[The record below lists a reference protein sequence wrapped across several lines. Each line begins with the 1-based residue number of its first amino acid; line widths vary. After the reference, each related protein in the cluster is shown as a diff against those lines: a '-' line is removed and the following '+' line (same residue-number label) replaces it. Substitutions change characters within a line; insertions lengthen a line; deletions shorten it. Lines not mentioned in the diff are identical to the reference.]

1 MYQDN
6 DQDQLDFTSS
16 NTDKE
21 IQEKHIANVLLVD
34 SLKTE
39 VEFLKKIE
47 NLSSNNRILEYKIY
61 HSLAKILL
69 TYDEKTYSEFRVM
82 MSNIPIR
89 YRFTDI
95 VKLDTV
101 QSLVLR
107 LNDSYSGFVKVLT
120 DLLILLR
127 VEAGDELDEVL
138 YSIDRTLKTEDI
150 NQETEYDTYRKL
162 LNEYP
167 FLKMILAIL
176 FTTDLS
182 LMDKVESLMISKAPA
197 SNESKRST

>member
-69 TYDEKTYSEFRVM
+69 TYDEKTYNEFRVM

-95 VKLDTV
+95 VKLDNV

-107 LNDSYSGFVKVLT
+107 LNDSYNGFVKVLT

-197 SNESKRST
+197 SNESKRPT

>member
-16 NTDKE
+16 NTEKE

-39 VEFLKKIE
+39 AEFLKKIE

-82 MSNIPIR
+82 MSNIPVR

-95 VKLDTV
+95 IKLDTV

-107 LNDSYSGFVKVLT
+107 LSDSYNGFVKVLT

-150 NQETEYDTYRKL
+150 NQKTEYDTYRKL

>member
-16 NTDKE
+16 NDDKE

-39 VEFLKKIE
+39 TEFLKKIE

-69 TYDEKTYSEFRVM
+69 AYDEKTYSEFRVM
-82 MSNIPIR
+82 MSNIPVR

-95 VKLDTV
+95 VKLDNV

-107 LNDSYSGFVKVLT
+107 LNDSYNGFVKVLT

-127 VEAGDELDEVL
+127 VEAEDELDEVL

-197 SNESKRST
+197 SNESKRPT

>member
-16 NTDKE
+16 NTEKE

-39 VEFLKKIE
+39 AEFLKKIE

-107 LNDSYSGFVKVLT
+107 LSDSYNGFVKVLT

-150 NQETEYDTYRKL
+150 NQGTEYDTYRKL

-182 LMDKVESLMISKAPA
+182 LLDKVESLMISKAPA

>member
-21 IQEKHIANVLLVD
+21 IQEKHIANVMLVD

-39 VEFLKKIE
+39 AEFLKKIE

-82 MSNIPIR
+82 MSNIPVR

-107 LNDSYSGFVKVLT
+107 LNDNYSGFVKVLT

-162 LNEYP
+162 LNKYP

>member
-16 NTDKE
+16 NTEKE

-39 VEFLKKIE
+39 AEFLKKIE

-82 MSNIPIR
+82 MSNIPVR

-107 LNDSYSGFVKVLT
+107 LSDSYNGFVKVLT

-150 NQETEYDTYRKL
+150 NQGTEYDTYRKL

-182 LMDKVESLMISKAPA
+182 LLDKVESLMISKAPA
-197 SNESKRST
+197 SNESKRPT

>member
-39 VEFLKKIE
+39 AEFLKKIE

-127 VEAGDELDEVL
+127 VEAGNELDEVL

-182 LMDKVESLMISKAPA
+182 LLDKVESLMISKAPA

>member
-16 NTDKE
+16 NTEKE

-39 VEFLKKIE
+39 AEFLKKIE

-82 MSNIPIR
+82 MSNIPVR

-107 LNDSYSGFVKVLT
+107 LSDSYNGFVKVLT

-150 NQETEYDTYRKL
+150 NQGTEYDTYRKL

>member
-6 DQDQLDFTSS
+6 DQDQLDFTSP

-39 VEFLKKIE
+39 AEFLKKIE

-82 MSNIPIR
+82 MSNIPVR

-107 LNDSYSGFVKVLT
+107 LSDSYNGFVKVLT

-150 NQETEYDTYRKL
+150 NQKTEYDTYRKL

>member
-39 VEFLKKIE
+39 AEFLKKIE

-107 LNDSYSGFVKVLT
+107 LSDSYNGFVKVLT

-150 NQETEYDTYRKL
+150 NQGTEYDTYRKL

-197 SNESKRST
+197 SNESKRPT

>member
-16 NTDKE
+16 NTEKE

-39 VEFLKKIE
+39 AEFLKKIE

-182 LMDKVESLMISKAPA
+182 LLDKVESLMISKAPA

>member
-39 VEFLKKIE
+39 AEFLKKIE

-61 HSLAKILL
+61 HSLSKILL

-120 DLLILLR
+120 DLFILLR
-127 VEAGDELDEVL
+127 VEASDELDEVL

-182 LMDKVESLMISKAPA
+182 LLDKVESLMISKAPA

>member
-16 NTDKE
+16 NNDKE

-69 TYDEKTYSEFRVM
+69 AYDEKTYSEFRVM

-138 YSIDRTLKTEDI
+138 YNIDRTLKTEDI

>member
-107 LNDSYSGFVKVLT
+107 LNDSYSGFIKVLT

-182 LMDKVESLMISKAPA
+182 LLDKVESLMISKAPA

>member
-39 VEFLKKIE
+39 AEFLKKIE

-69 TYDEKTYSEFRVM
+69 IYDEKTYSEFRVM
-82 MSNIPIR
+82 MSNIPVR

-107 LNDSYSGFVKVLT
+107 LNDSYNGFVKVLT

-150 NQETEYDTYRKL
+150 NQKTEYDTYRKL

>member
-21 IQEKHIANVLLVD
+21 IQEKHIANVLLID

-39 VEFLKKIE
+39 AEFLKKIE

-150 NQETEYDTYRKL
+150 NQGTEYDTYRKL

-182 LMDKVESLMISKAPA
+182 LLDKVESLMISKAPA

>member
-16 NTDKE
+16 NDDKE

-39 VEFLKKIE
+39 SEFLKKIE

-69 TYDEKTYSEFRVM
+69 TYDEKTYNEFRVM

-95 VKLDTV
+95 VKLDNV

-107 LNDSYSGFVKVLT
+107 LNDSYNGFVKVLT

>member
-47 NLSSNNRILEYKIY
+47 NSSSNNRILEYKIY

-69 TYDEKTYSEFRVM
+69 TYDEKTYNEFRVM

-95 VKLDTV
+95 VKLDNV

-107 LNDSYSGFVKVLT
+107 LNDSYNGFVKVLT

-197 SNESKRST
+197 SNESKRPT

>member
-47 NLSSNNRILEYKIY
+47 NSSSNNRILEYKIY

-69 TYDEKTYSEFRVM
+69 TYDEKTYNEFRVM

-95 VKLDTV
+95 VKLDNV

-107 LNDSYSGFVKVLT
+107 LNDSYNGFVKVLT

-182 LMDKVESLMISKAPA
+182 LLDKVESLMISKAPA

>member
-107 LNDSYSGFVKVLT
+107 LNDSYNGFVKVLT
-120 DLLILLR
+120 DILILLR

>member
-39 VEFLKKIE
+39 AEFLKKIE

-138 YSIDRTLKTEDI
+138 YGIDRTLKTEDI

-182 LMDKVESLMISKAPA
+182 LLDKVESLMISKAPT
-197 SNESKRST
+197 SNESKRSS

>member
-16 NTDKE
+16 NNDKE

-69 TYDEKTYSEFRVM
+69 AYDEKTYSEFRVM

-182 LMDKVESLMISKAPA
+182 LLDKVESLMISKAPA

>member
-21 IQEKHIANVLLVD
+21 IQEKHIANVMLVD

-39 VEFLKKIE
+39 AEFLKKIE

-82 MSNIPIR
+82 MSNIPVR

-107 LNDSYSGFVKVLT
+107 LNDSYSSFVKVLT

-138 YSIDRTLKTEDI
+138 YGIDRTLKTEDI

-182 LMDKVESLMISKAPA
+182 LLDKVESLMISKAPA

>member
-39 VEFLKKIE
+39 AEFLKKIE

-82 MSNIPIR
+82 ISNIPIR

-138 YSIDRTLKTEDI
+138 YGIDRTLKTEDI

>member
-39 VEFLKKIE
+39 AEFLKKIE

-82 MSNIPIR
+82 ISNIPIR

-150 NQETEYDTYRKL
+150 NQKTEYDTYRKL
-162 LNEYP
+162 LDEYP

-182 LMDKVESLMISKAPA
+182 LLDKVESLMISKAPA
-197 SNESKRST
+197 SNESKHST

>member
-47 NLSSNNRILEYKIY
+47 NSSSNNRILEYKIY

-69 TYDEKTYSEFRVM
+69 TYDEKIYNEFRVM

-95 VKLDTV
+95 VKLDNV

-107 LNDSYSGFVKVLT
+107 LNDSYNGFVKVLT

>member
-39 VEFLKKIE
+39 AEFLKKIE

-138 YSIDRTLKTEDI
+138 YGIDRTLKTEDI

-182 LMDKVESLMISKAPA
+182 LLDKVESLMISKAPA

>member
-95 VKLDTV
+95 VKLDNV

-107 LNDSYSGFVKVLT
+107 LNDSYNGFVKVLT

-182 LMDKVESLMISKAPA
+182 LLDKVESLMISKAPA

>member
-182 LMDKVESLMISKAPA
+182 LLDKVESLMISKAPA

>member
-21 IQEKHIANVLLVD
+21 IQEKHIANVMLVD

-39 VEFLKKIE
+39 AEFLKKIE

-107 LNDSYSGFVKVLT
+107 LSDSYNGFVKVLT

-150 NQETEYDTYRKL
+150 NQKTEYDTYRKL
-162 LNEYP
+162 LDEYP

-182 LMDKVESLMISKAPA
+182 LLDKVESLMISKAPA

>member
-39 VEFLKKIE
+39 AEFLKKIE

>member
-39 VEFLKKIE
+39 AEFLKKIE

-82 MSNIPIR
+82 MSNIPVR

-107 LNDSYSGFVKVLT
+107 LSDSYNGFVKVLT

-150 NQETEYDTYRKL
+150 NQKTEYDTYRKL
-162 LNEYP
+162 LDEYP

-182 LMDKVESLMISKAPA
+182 LLDKVESLMISKAPA

>member
-39 VEFLKKIE
+39 AEFLKKIE

-107 LNDSYSGFVKVLT
+107 LSDSYNGFVKVLT

>member
-16 NTDKE
+16 NTEKE

-39 VEFLKKIE
+39 AEFLKKIE

-82 MSNIPIR
+82 MSNIPVR

-107 LNDSYSGFVKVLT
+107 LSDSYNGFVKVLT

-127 VEAGDELDEVL
+127 VEAGNELDEVL

-150 NQETEYDTYRKL
+150 NQGTEYDTYRKL

-182 LMDKVESLMISKAPA
+182 LLDKVESLMISKAPA

>member
-39 VEFLKKIE
+39 AEFLKKIE

-127 VEAGDELDEVL
+127 VEAGDELDEIL

-167 FLKMILAIL
+167 FLKTILAIL

-182 LMDKVESLMISKAPA
+182 LLDKVESLMISKAPA